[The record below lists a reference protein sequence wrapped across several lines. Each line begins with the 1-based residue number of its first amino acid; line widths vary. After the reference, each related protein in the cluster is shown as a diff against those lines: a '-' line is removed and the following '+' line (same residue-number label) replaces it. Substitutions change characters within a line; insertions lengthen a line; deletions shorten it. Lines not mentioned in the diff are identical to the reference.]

1 MARKVGKKNKVLG
14 NGGKRKAPNT
24 QKNIHGKS
32 SGKPAPGL
40 QSDIHGS
47 GKKE

>member
-24 QKNIHGKS
+24 QKNIHGS
-32 SGKPAPGL
+32 NAGRVPPGL
-40 QSDIHGS
+40 QADIHGS